1 MMKLKILGSSSSG
14 NCYILEGRSSALII
28 ECGVSVDRIK
38 QALDFNLSKVAG
50 CIVTHTHNDHARSI
64 GKMVKMG
71 IPVLALP
78 SVFSDHDVKKSRLT
92 HLLFDGHGYRF
103 GDFKVAS
110 YKVTHD
116 VPCVGYLISHP
127 EMGRL
132 LFVTDTMT
140 LDYRFTN
147 LNNIMIEA
155 NYADEILQERIERG
169 EIPASHRDRLRLTHM
184 ELKTTKQ
191 VLSRQNLM
199 ATDNIILIHLSN
211 ENSDAERFQS
221 EVTEATGKMVYVA
234 DTDMT
239 IDLTF

>member
-1 MMKLKILGSSSSG
+1 MKLKVLGSNSSG

-38 QALDFNLSKVAG
+38 QALGFNLSKVAG

-64 GKMVKMG
+64 GKLVKMG

-78 SVFSDHDVKKSRLT
+78 SVFSEHNVKKSRLT
-92 HLLFDGHGYRF
+92 NLLFDGKGYRF

-184 ELKTTKQ
+184 ELNTTKQ

-199 ATDNIILIHLSN
+199 TTDNIILIHLSN
-211 ENSDAERFQS
+211 ENSDAERFQR

-234 DTDMT
+234 DANMT